1 MTTYKHPEPFFLPSR
16 VQNVAESLI
25 YESEKKDFRPRLK
38 DIVSSTHLLVRLAK
52 VIDWDREL
60 DHLFATLGA
69 TELPTRLMTG
79 LMYLQY
85 MHIMRI
91 DYKIIFKPRFLF

>member
-38 DIVSSTHLLVRLAK
+38 DIVSSTHHWYVWR
-52 VIDWDREL
+52 R
-60 DHLFATLGA
+60 
-69 TELPTRLMTG
+69 
-79 LMYLQY
+79 
-85 MHIMRI
+85 
-91 DYKIIFKPRFLF
+91 